1 VEGGA
6 ATLVVEGGVGDE
18 VGRRQT
24 RRVQDEAQ
32 AISIKWRFSMKP
44 KKATLGGGGATL
56 GVEGGVG
63 DEVGPGG

>member
-32 AISIKWRFSMKP
+32 ALNQHQLEISNETQE
-44 KKATLGGGGATL
+44 ATLGGGG
-56 GVEGGVG
+56 VEG
-63 DEVGPGG
+63 DEIGPRG